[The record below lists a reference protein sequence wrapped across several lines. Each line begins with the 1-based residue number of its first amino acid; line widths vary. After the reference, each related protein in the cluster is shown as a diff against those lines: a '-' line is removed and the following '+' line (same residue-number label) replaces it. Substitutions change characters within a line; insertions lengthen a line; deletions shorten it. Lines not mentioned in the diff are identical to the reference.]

1 MTSEAGQPAPPVA
14 AVVAA
19 QSATGG
25 RPAVGAQPTA
35 GPAAAGVHAPPR
47 APTADPAT
55 PAVWLPARQR
65 PAAGARA
72 TAGPGLEE
80 RIERMLHQLGDR
92 VGDALAAHDRMRG
105 LADALAAVAGQPN
118 LAATL
123 RRAAE
128 VACRLADAQY
138 GAIGVLGPDGRV
150 LDLVQV
156 GPDPAGPARV
166 GRVPG
171 GRGQLGAALRESWA
185 HCLGAAAGEPEAAD
199 LPTGQPAFG
208 AFLGAP
214 ITIRG
219 AAFGDLY
226 LGGKRGGGPFTS
238 QDEDLVLAFAAA
250 VGLAIENSRLRDEAR
265 RQQAWQAAS
274 GEITAA
280 LVAVPEPWAA
290 LDLVA
295 SRARQATSAC
305 LAAIVIPDPA
315 AGIIVTN
322 ADGSGADR
330 LCGRNLPVER
340 SPLVEAMRVGRA
352 RVVAGAELADLL
364 GPAAAQLA
372 LARVMVVPMVAAG
385 RAVGGLL
392 LGTPETQPDGAP
404 GPVAD
409 PLGRAV
415 GVTPFGELDLRMA
428 TAFAGQ
434 AALTLELNRL
444 QRDRE
449 RLAVFEDR
457 DRIARDL
464 HDVVI
469 QRLFATGLQ
478 LQGMTR
484 SMPAPVA
491 ARVEDVVGELDQTIT
506 ELRHTIFSLSSPTA
520 DGAALRA
527 EIERIAGQAEHSV
540 GLRPAVRIEGHVERV
555 PVVVHPH
562 LLAALREAL
571 SNIARHSRATRVQV
585 LVRATDDDVL
595 VEVHDDGVGPGGAGV
610 TSGLAN
616 LRSRAHDLGGHMEFG
631 PGPGGVG
638 TRVRWQVPTAERPA
652 PADWASSS
660 TPPPGLPRP

>member
-1 MTSEAGQPAPPVA
+1 MTSEAGQPGPPVPA
-14 AVVAA
+14 AVAA
-19 QSATGG
+19 QASTGG
-25 RPAVGAQPTA
+25 RLA
-35 GPAAAGVHAPPR
+35 GGTQPAAAPVGSGGPAPPR
-47 APTADPAT
+47 ATASDPAT
-55 PAVWLPARQR
+55 AAVWVPARQR
-65 PAAGARA
+65 PGAGGRTA
-72 TAGPGLEE
+72 AGPGFEE
-80 RIERMLHQLGDR
+80 RVERMLHQLGDR

-105 LADALAAVAGQPN
+105 LADALAAVAQESSLG
-118 LAATL
+118 ATL
-123 RRAAE
+123 RCAAE
-128 VACRLADAQY
+128 SACRLADAQF
-138 GAIGVLGPDGRV
+138 GAIGVLAPDGRV
-150 LDLVQV
+150 RDLVAV
-156 GPDPAGPARV
+156 GLDAAALARAGRLPR
-166 GRVPG
+166 
-171 GRGQLGAALRESWA
+171 GRGPLGAALRESWSG
-185 HCLGAAAGEPEAAD
+185 CDGEAAGASR
-199 LPTGQPAFG
+199 TGAFPPGHPAFG
-208 AFLGAP
+208 AFLSVP
-214 ITIRG
+214 VTIRG
-219 AAFGDLY
+219 TALGDLY
-226 LGGKRGGGPFTS
+226 LGGRRGGGPFTS
-238 QDEDLVLAFAAA
+238 QDEDLVMAFAAA
-250 VGLAIENSRLRDEAR
+250 VGIAIENSRLRDEAR
-265 RQQAWQAAS
+265 RQQAWHAAS

-295 SRARQATSAC
+295 SRARQATAAC

-315 AGIIVTN
+315 AGVVVTN

-352 RVVAGAELADLL
+352 RVVTGAELVDLI
-364 GPAAAQLA
+364 GPAAAELA
-372 LARVMVVPMVAAG
+372 LACVMVVPMVAAG

-392 LGTPETQPDGAP
+392 LATPGGGDDYAP
-404 GPVAD
+404 EPVAD
-409 PLGRAV
+409 GPGRAG

-484 SMPAPVA
+484 SMPAA
-491 ARVEDVVGELDQTIT
+491 MAGRVEEVVGELDQTIT
-506 ELRHTIFSLSSPTA
+506 ELRHTIFSLSSPTP

-540 GLRPAVRIEGHVERV
+540 GLRPAVRIEGHAERV

-595 VEVHDDGVGPGGAGV
+595 VEVHDDGVGPGGASV

-616 LRSRAHDLGGHMEFG
+616 LRRRAQDLGGHMEFG

-638 TRVRWQVPTAERPA
+638 TRVRWQVPTAARPA
-652 PADWASSS
+652 PADWATSP